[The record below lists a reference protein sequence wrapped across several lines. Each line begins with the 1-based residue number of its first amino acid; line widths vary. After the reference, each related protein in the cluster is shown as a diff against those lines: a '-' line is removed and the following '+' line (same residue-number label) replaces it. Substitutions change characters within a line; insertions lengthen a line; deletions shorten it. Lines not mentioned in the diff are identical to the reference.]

1 MFHKSALVA
10 ALLLALCPLAQAE
23 NAPAAAAPAAQAAN
37 TAPQDSED
45 QISTYFRNP
54 APERALKLLLRMA
67 DKPIFQNKASARFNM
82 MAWGAQVLRDN
93 PQETMNWCDAL
104 QAKIDAADLLILY
117 RFAATPDSEKC
128 IEKINPPQDL
138 RKQTEKLSLEEFTSL
153 TFPDA
158 VSLDVLWVSFYATG
172 KAEYVKKIVDFV
184 IASKDSKDPL
194 TTGAAKWSLGSN
206 MRQYPEIKTIVEDY
220 LKTLPAEK
228 QAVFTQQMAGFQK

>member
-1 MFHKSALVA
+1 
-10 ALLLALCPLAQAE
+10 
-23 NAPAAAAPAAQAAN
+23 
-37 TAPQDSED
+37 
-45 QISTYFRNP
+45 
-54 APERALKLLLRMA
+54 MA

-93 PQETMNWCDAL
+93 PQETMKWCDAL

>member
-1 MFHKSALVA
+1 
-10 ALLLALCPLAQAE
+10 
-23 NAPAAAAPAAQAAN
+23 
-37 TAPQDSED
+37 
-45 QISTYFRNP
+45 
-54 APERALKLLLRMA
+54 MA
-67 DKPIFQNKASARFNM
+67 DKPLFQNKASARFNM

-93 PQETMNWCDAL
+93 PQETMKWCDAL

-206 MRQYPEIKTIVEDY
+206 MEQFPEIKKIVEDY
-220 LKTLPAEK
+220 LKTLSAEK
-228 QAVFTQQMAGFQK
+228 QKIFTQQMETPKK

>member
-23 NAPAAAAPAAQAAN
+23 NAPAAQAAN

-93 PQETMNWCDAL
+93 PQETMKWCDAL

>member
-1 MFHKSALVA
+1 MPHKTALVA

-23 NAPAAAAPAAQAAN
+23 NASAAAAPAAPPAKTTVQER
-37 TAPQDSED
+37 ED
-45 QISTYFRNP
+45 EVSTYFRHPDP
-54 APERALKLLLRMA
+54 ARALKLLLHMA

-93 PQETMNWCDAL
+93 PQETMKWCDAL
-104 QAKIDAADLLILY
+104 QSKIDAIDLLVLY

-128 IEKINPPQDL
+128 IEKINPPQEL
-138 RKQTEKLSLEEFTSL
+138 VKQTEGLNLEEFTSL

-158 VSLDVLWVSFYATG
+158 ASLDVLWVSFYATG
-172 KAEYVKKIVDFV
+172 KAEYVKKVVDFV
-184 IASKDSKDPL
+184 IASKDSKDTL

>member
-10 ALLLALCPLAQAE
+10 ALLLAFCPLAQAE
-23 NAPAAAAPAAQAAN
+23 NAPAAPAAQAVDA
-37 TAPQDSED
+37 APQDSED

-93 PQETMNWCDAL
+93 PQETMKWCDAL
-104 QAKIDAADLLILY
+104 QSKIDAIDLLVLY

-128 IEKINPPQDL
+128 IEKINPPQEL
-138 RKQTEKLSLEEFTSL
+138 VKQTEGLNLEEFTSL

-158 VSLDVLWVSFYATG
+158 ASLDVLWVSFYATG
-172 KAEYVKKIVDFV
+172 KAEYVKKVVDFV

-220 LKTLPAEK
+220 LQTLPAEK
-228 QAVFTQQMAGFQK
+228 QTVFTQQMAGFQK

>member
-1 MFHKSALVA
+1 MLRKLALTA

-23 NAPAAAAPAAQAAN
+23 NAATKDTAASQN
-37 TAPQDSED
+37 TAEKPQDVGM
-45 QISTYFRNP
+45 QMMTYFRQP
-54 APERALKLLLRMA
+54 DPQRALQLLLHMA
-67 DKPIFQNKASARFNM
+67 GEPVFQNKASARFLT

-93 PQETMNWCDAL
+93 PQESMKWCEAL
-104 QAKIDAADLLILY
+104 QSNIDAADLLVLY

-128 IEKINPPQDL
+128 IGKIKPPQEL
-138 RKQTEKLSLEEFTSL
+138 VKQAEGLNLEEFTSL

-206 MRQYPEIKTIVEDY
+206 MEQFPEIKKIVEDY
-220 LKTLPAEK
+220 LKTLSAEK
-228 QAVFTQQMAGFQK
+228 QKIFTQQMETPKK